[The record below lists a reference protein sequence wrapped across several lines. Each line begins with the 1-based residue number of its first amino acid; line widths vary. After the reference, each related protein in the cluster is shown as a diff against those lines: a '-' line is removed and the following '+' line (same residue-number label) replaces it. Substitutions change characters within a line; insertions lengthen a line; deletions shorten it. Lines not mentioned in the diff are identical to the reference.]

1 MDTKTSFSPKS
12 QDVRTKLDLS
22 PAKWIWYPSE
32 RTLSN
37 TFVLFR
43 QEFTMEEEVAWAK
56 GWVAADSRYLLYVNG
71 ERIQWGPAP
80 ADPRYMEADPVDLT
94 HKLKPGK
101 NVLAFQVLYYGFGE
115 GTWAAG
121 TPGLLFSLKV
131 ELKNGKSFSLHSDS
145 SCLCTI
151 DWSHQPGGFQRWYLR
166 SLQEICDGRKQIPGW
181 NQAGYT
187 PDSRWVSA
195 IEIGEG
201 DIPSICTRY
210 TDYANDGFPVTSPDT
225 ALFQREIPL
234 LKEFEYQQVSLAEAG
249 TIVWKKNKDHW
260 FFFREP
266 EVFSSSLGLDLQQ
279 QNDCIVFDLQKASD
293 TITGSFLTFELK
305 EQIVGFPFFSINAP
319 EGTEIELMTAE
330 GHALGEH
337 LLLDNSFYCWSR
349 YICHEGDNVF
359 EAFDFESVKWVQLH
373 ITNPKGGRVCI
384 KKVGIRR
391 RAYPFMPYSFQTE
404 DPAIQRLFEAGINT
418 IYNAAQETIVDGMG
432 RERQQYS
439 GDCGHMQ
446 AAIRYALGDELLSR
460 RFIQTYADG
469 MTKDGLFMDSWPG
482 MDRVKR
488 LAYRQIGLS
497 VWGNIVD
504 HSIQFVFDCYKY
516 YLASGDLE
524 CLQKPMKAFKK
535 LIAFLMETCKGG
547 LYPTDDRNSGFVW
560 LDHEAYEPGNSPS
573 KECGINLYIAGMI
586 QKAYLPLCKIF
597 GYSYEEMQPIQ
608 AFAESLLQ
616 QVTEKYWCDADGVFY
631 DNLPYVSDP
640 KERKVADRTLAMAVL
655 FDFCKGNDTAKSI
668 ELLKGGNPA
677 MKLSYPANAVWRMW
691 ALAKAEALEPFVEE
705 LWSVWAK
712 MPSVLQNNTYQ
723 EFWTAYPDS
732 CSEWSH
738 IPAAPLLCIYEGVLG
753 LRCNN
758 VEGNRL
764 SFKPQLKGFCSFETK
779 IYNHGQEVMVQVVKQ
794 DRNRFLLSVRGENTE
809 ISITPPRGCHMVTL
823 SSQKFQLEYQ

>member
-1 MDTKTSFSPKS
+1 MIPFLTQNRLLFHSIFLLIKQVCGDLALS
-12 QDVRTKLDLS
+12 QAEGELVSAVLHFFYRYFVQPGFYYPLQREVNRHLALGFPGLGIIQTQHHSISVCTGSKGAVADGVVSGNGQQTFCRRKLRLGVLYKGGFDPRRQHVLYPLQGAEGVLLPQRHHRKMEGELSGQLAVRLAVGVYSLKESAEHGHCQGTVGECSGLVQSACRDHRKALS
-22 PAKWIWYPSE
+22 GAVTLCYNAPVNIFIFVRLIVIVGGSVPSHRE
-32 RTLSN
+32 LRH
-37 TFVLFR
+37 
-43 QEFTMEEEVAWAK
+43 AK
-56 GWVAADSRYLLYVNG
+56 GLGHEIGIALEAGGEYHTQAVVAG
-71 ERIQWGPAP
+71 EIVHLSLHFHIP
-80 ADPRYMEADPVDLT
+80 
-94 HKLKPGK
+94 
-101 NVLAFQVLYYGFGE
+101 
-115 GTWAAG
+115 AAG
-121 TPGLLFSLKV
+121 FQG
-131 ELKNGKSFSLHSDS
+131 DA
-145 SCLCTI
+145 
-151 DWSHQPGGFQRWYLR
+151 GGN
-166 SLQEICDGRKQIPGW
+166 LQH
-181 NQAGYT
+181 
-187 PDSRWVSA
+187 
-195 IEIGEG
+195 
-201 DIPSICTRY
+201 
-210 TDYANDGFPVTSPDT
+210 F
-225 ALFQREIPL
+225 
-234 LKEFEYQQVSLAEAG
+234 
-249 TIVWKKNKDHW
+249 
-260 FFFREP
+260 
-266 EVFSSSLGLDLQQ
+266 
-279 QNDCIVFDLQKASD
+279 
-293 TITGSFLTFELK
+293 
-305 EQIVGFPFFSINAP
+305 
-319 EGTEIELMTAE
+319 
-330 GHALGEH
+330 
-337 LLLDNSFYCWSR
+337 
-349 YICHEGDNVF
+349 
-359 EAFDFESVKWVQLH
+359 
-373 ITNPKGGRVCI
+373 
-384 KKVGIRR
+384 
-391 RAYPFMPYSFQTE
+391 
-404 DPAIQRLFEAGINT
+404 
-418 IYNAAQETIVDGMG
+418 
-432 RERQQYS
+432 
-439 GDCGHMQ
+439 
-446 AAIRYALGDELLSR
+446 
-460 RFIQTYADG
+460 
-469 MTKDGLFMDSWPG
+469 GLFT
-482 MDRVKR
+482 
-488 LAYRQIGLS
+488 
-497 VWGNIVD
+497 IVD

-516 YLASGDLE
+516 YLASGDLD

-597 GYSYEEMQPIQ
+597 GYPYEEMQPIQ

-779 IYNHGQEVMVQVVKQ
+779 IYNHGQEVMVRVVKQ

-823 SSQKFQLEYQ
+823 SSQEFQLEYQ